1 MLNLLHNI
9 FLFFVVGNAVVVVKV
24 FIVFVFINVV
34 VVVVF
39 IFKTRY
45 VTTQIFKS
53 TSVAHW

>member
-1 MLNLLHNI
+1 MLNPLHNI
-9 FLFFVVGNAVVVVKV
+9 FLFFVVGNAVVAVKV
-24 FIVFVFINVV
+24 FIVFVFINV

-53 TSVAHW
+53 ASVAHW